1 MAISWWM
8 YLLAGLVLGAASAF
22 CAMLGLSA
30 GTAYSTDY
38 HTLTTRQRAMAK
50 MLGLGALACA
60 LVCGMAGMAL
70 VAWGLRALWRLL

>member
-1 MAISWWM
+1 VTIAWWM
-8 YLLAGLVLGAASAF
+8 YLVAGLVLGAASAF

-60 LVCGMAGMAL
+60 LVCGLAGLAL
-70 VAWGLRALWRLL
+70 AAWGLRALWLLL